1 MTNNITDEQ
10 FDSKLAE
17 ILSGMDGEA
26 LLQIPG
32 LYEVVAEEL
41 NNEVLE
47 ALEEGKT
54 LDKQREI
61 EDVMYFLLTHNK
73 NYTQKQYHA
82 LLELQELLG

>member
-47 ALEEGKT
+47 ALEANE
-54 LDKQREI
+54 RR
-61 EDVMYFLLTHNK
+61 
-73 NYTQKQYHA
+73 YTK
-82 LLELQELLG
+82 